1 MDRRGKVRC
10 AVIGTGRIGSSL
22 ETDRLREK
30 PASHAGA
37 ISADGRARL
46 IAGADVDPD
55 ALASFA
61 AQWKLP
67 REALFTDA
75 DTLLERAR
83 PDLVSIACDTDEHDR
98 VLRLCLRHT
107 VPVIVLEKP
116 IASSLEEARATSAL
130 VEGAARAGTSR
141 VVVNHERRF
150 ARDWKAAR
158 DIIRSRRYGPLRS
171 LHARLYMGKTK
182 APESVLW
189 HDGTHLVDIVRFL
202 VGPWKVLACH
212 GDSRDKGANFLAV
225 GIPGELEGVHIVL
238 ETAPGRDYLAFEV
251 DLNFESGRVRVGNGL
266 WETWD
271 SKPSRLYET
280 YRSLEL
286 TSPAGKNPYKKTKYF
301 SSMMAHAIDLALNP
315 SIHVESSYDDG
326 LAALELLDAII
337 KMGKK

>member
-1 MDRRGKVRC
+1 MCGRGKVRC

-46 IAGADVDPD
+46 VAGADVNDD

-61 AQWKLP
+61 AQWRLP
-67 REALFTDA
+67 REALFSDA
-75 DTLLERAR
+75 EALLTEVR

-98 VLRLCLRHT
+98 VLRLCLRHK

-116 IASSLEEARATSAL
+116 IASSLEQARATRSL
-130 VEGAARAGTSR
+130 VEEAARAGTAR

-150 ARDWKAAR
+150 ARDWRAAR

-182 APESVLW
+182 PPESVLW
-189 HDGTHLVDIVRFL
+189 HDGTHLADIIRFL
-202 VGPWKVLACH
+202 VGPWRVLAVH
-212 GDSRDKGANFLAV
+212 GDSRDKGSNFVAIGVPV
-225 GIPGELEGVHIVL
+225 GSEGAHIVL

-266 WETWD
+266 WETWE
-271 SKPSRLYET
+271 SKPSRLYER

-286 TSPAGKNPYKKTKYF
+286 TSPAGKNPFKRTGYF
-301 SSMMAHAIDLALNP
+301 SSMMAHAIDLALDR
-315 SIHVESSYDDG
+315 SVDIESSYDDG
-326 LAALELLDAII
+326 LASLELLDAII
-337 KMGKK
+337 ELGKK